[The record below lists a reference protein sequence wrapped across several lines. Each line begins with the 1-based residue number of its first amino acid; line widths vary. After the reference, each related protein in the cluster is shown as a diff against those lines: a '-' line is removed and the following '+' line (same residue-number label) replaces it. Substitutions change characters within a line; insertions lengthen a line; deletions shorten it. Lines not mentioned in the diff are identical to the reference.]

1 MKTLSLTF
9 DLPLRHADLPAFRG
23 AFAHMAG
30 HADALF
36 HNHDNDAASQRDSLH
51 RYPLVQY
58 RVHDGQA
65 AILGI
70 NEGAEAIGRLHRA
83 QCFADFS
90 LQGRRMPLRVAHS
103 RLQAPAPALLGAGD
117 AAPRRYR
124 LYHYLPFTPENYQQ
138 YKALPGLSDKVP
150 FLERILQN
158 HIVAMARGTGCDL
171 PTDAPLA
178 VRLQDIDRVKKVN
191 ALGTPMMAFDL
202 VFSAQAQ
209 LPEGIGLGR
218 KVAFGF
224 GFCVPLGG

>member
-23 AFAHMAG
+23 AFAAMAG
-30 HADALF
+30 HAQDLF
-36 HNHDNDAASQRDSLH
+36 HNHDNQAGSTRDYHH

-58 RVHDGQA
+58 RVHDGHA

-83 QCFADFS
+83 QRFGDFS
-90 LQGRRMPLRVAHS
+90 LQGRRMPLQVAHS
-103 RLQAPAPALLGAGD
+103 RLQAPAPALIDGEG
-117 AAPRRYR
+117 PQRYR

-138 YKALPGLSDKVP
+138 YKTLPSLSDKVP

-171 PTDAPLA
+171 PDDAPLA

-202 VFSAQAQ
+202 VFTAQAR

-224 GFCVPLGG
+224 GFSVPLGK

>member
-30 HADALF
+30 HDQDLF
-36 HNHDNDAASQRDSLH
+36 HNHDNDAARAGDYHH

-58 RVHDGQA
+58 RVHDGHA

-70 NEGAEAIGRLHRA
+70 NAGAEAIGRLHRD
-83 QCFADFS
+83 QRLADFS
-90 LQGRRMPLRVAHS
+90 LGGWHKPLRVAHS
-103 RLQAPAPALLGAGD
+103 RLQAPAPALLDGS

-124 LYHYLPFTPENYQQ
+124 LYHYLPFTSENYQH
-138 YKALPGLSDKVP
+138 YKSLPGLSDRVP

-171 PTDAPLA
+171 PADAPLA

-202 VFSAQAQ
+202 VFTAQAQ

-224 GFCVPLGG
+224 GFTVPLGA